1 MKTTISALILI
12 FTLSSGLFAR
22 TWTDKDGRSIDADI
36 VKADETEVTINKA
49 GKEFKLPLEK
59 LSDADT
65 GVVKEWLAEQK
76 VKKEEVKKEEVPVA
90 VPPVEVTINK
100 AGKLEELG
108 NADKGDVR
116 EWLAEQKRKKAVP
129 PGQASFDGKPLA
141 LGGKTNL
148 FEYEYSAEQLAMV
161 KKEKGTDTGFKIAFA
176 LPANFDP
183 TKPHKVF
190 IVGTAENN
198 AKQAADG
205 NVGMMSFFGKQCAAS
220 GWICMA
226 YDSNLGRVRH
236 DVDLQAAL
244 AKINKEWPGFKGW
257 EFAAGGFSGGAKAC
271 MFPMAYLIKNE
282 YKVIGGFLA
291 GCNEDLSGTV
301 QKLYRVPKSEFKD
314 VKIFLGN
321 PASKADYAEPVKT
334 SMKRNGIANVRAE
347 VHNGNSSLE
356 YTQFAEGL
364 KWIAGQ

>member
-36 VKADETEVTINKA
+36 VKADETE
-49 GKEFKLPLEK
+49 
-59 LSDADT
+59 
-65 GVVKEWLAEQK
+65 VVKEWLAEQK